1 MANWGKVERILGIDF
16 GSKRVGMA
24 LSDMLGITAQPLF
37 TLERKNKETDFAV
50 IEKIITEKKVSKVV
64 LGLPLNMDGSEGELC
79 RLSRA
84 YGKQI
89 NERFSIS
96 VEFFDE
102 RLSSIQVE
110 RMLIDEADISRAK
123 RTGAKDKLAACIIL
137 QAYMDAHKISG

>member
-1 MANWGKVERILGIDF
+1 MERILGMDF

-24 LSDMLGITAQPLF
+24 LSDMLGITAQPLC
-37 TLERKNKETDFAV
+37 TLERKNKETDFAA
-50 IEKIITEKKVSKVV
+50 IEKIITEKKVTKVV

-89 NERFSIS
+89 HERFSIV

-102 RLSSIQVE
+102 RLTSMQVE
-110 RMLIDEADISRAK
+110 RMLVDEADMSRAK
-123 RTGAKDKLAACIIL
+123 RTGTKDKLAAGVIL
-137 QAYMDAHKISG
+137 QAYMDAHRIVG